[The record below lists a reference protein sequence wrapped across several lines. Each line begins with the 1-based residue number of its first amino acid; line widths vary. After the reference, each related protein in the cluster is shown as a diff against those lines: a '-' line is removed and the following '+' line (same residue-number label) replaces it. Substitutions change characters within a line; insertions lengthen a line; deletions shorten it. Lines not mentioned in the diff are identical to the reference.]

1 MFCRVGVAQCDYF
14 YGCLRSFTRM
24 GCNKSETLMM
34 MVLERRWKGENK
46 VLQIA
51 VAVGSFKK
59 QFALAR
65 AGKGSR

>member
-1 MFCRVGVAQCDYF
+1 
-14 YGCLRSFTRM
+14 M

-65 AGKGSR
+65 VGKGSR